1 MHLNYHFLK
10 FLCPALTQKFKGH
23 TIVSCFSQSKDE
35 LIIETQIGEEEGWIR
50 AHLMPSQIY
59 YSFPDQFRRAKRNSI
74 NLFQE
79 MIGLTIESC
88 EVIPFERSFIFRLN
102 SDKILLFK
110 LHANRSNILF
120 YEENSETPKYIFR
133 NVISEDRDL
142 DWRTL
147 AVELDL
153 SRNRFEELN
162 GNASQFLP
170 TLGKIPRA
178 YLKERAYPEADLETK
193 WQLMEEVIDIL
204 DTPLFSLVESQD
216 GIHLSLLP
224 ESNALRT
231 FSDPIPALNEL
242 FYLALVKG
250 NFEKEKNNLL
260 KSLQDQLKRTISYL
274 NKSSQKLD
282 ELKNSHPPSKLADVV
297 MANLHEFK
305 DGKNEVELLDFYT
318 GKTVKIQLKPQQKP
332 QDFAS
337 QLYRKSKNRKLE
349 WEQIEKT
356 IQNKTELKNSLISQI
371 EKLEAVEEFRA
382 LKAFKKDEI
391 QEKTLLKSSVSLP
404 FKTFDVEGFPIWV
417 GKSAKDNDEMLRG
430 FVHKDDLW
438 LHARLVPGSH
448 VVIKM
453 KGFKNVPPTVLE
465 RAAELAAFYS
475 KHKSESL
482 APVIYTEAKFV
493 RKVKGSPD
501 GSVKVDKEKVI
512 MVKPTGPDDS
522 ISIQR

>member
-1 MHLNYHFLK
+1 MHINYHFLK
-10 FLCPALTQKFKGH
+10 FLCPALDKKYKGH
-23 TIVSCFSQSKDE
+23 TIVSCFSQIKDE
-35 LIIETQIGEEEGWIR
+35 LIIETKFGVEEGWIR
-50 AHLMPSQIY
+50 AHLKPAQIY
-59 YSFPDQFRRAKRNSI
+59 YSFPDRFKRAKRNSI

-79 MIGLTIESC
+79 MVGLTIESC
-88 EVIPFERSFIFRLN
+88 EVIPFERSFIFRL
-102 SDKILLFK
+102 SFDKILLFK

-120 YEENSETPKYIFR
+120 YDENGNAPKYIFK
-133 NVISEDRDL
+133 NIISGDRDL

-153 SRNRFEELN
+153 SKNRFEELN

-170 TLGKIPRA
+170 TLGKVPRA
-178 YLKERAYPEADLETK
+178 YLKEKAYPEASLDTK
-193 WQLMEEVIDIL
+193 WQLMEEMIDIL
-204 DTPLFSLVESQD
+204 DTPLFSLVEDQE

-224 ESNALRT
+224 ESHALAT
-231 FSDPIPALNEL
+231 FSDPIQALNDL

-250 NFEKEKNNLL
+250 NFEKEKNELL
-260 KSLQDQLKRTISYL
+260 KKLQDQLKRADSYL
-274 NKSSQKLD
+274 KKSSQKLE
-282 ELKNSHPPSKLADVV
+282 ELKNSPPPSKLADVI
-297 MANLHEFK
+297 MANLHEFGEK
-305 DGKNEVELLDFYT
+305 KSEVELLDFYT
-318 GKTVKIQLKPQQKP
+318 GKPVKIKLKPQQKP

-356 IQNKTELKNSLISQI
+356 IQNKTELKNSLITQI
-371 EKLEAVEEFRA
+371 EKLEAVEEFRG
-382 LKAFKKDEI
+382 LKAFKKEEI
-391 QEKTLLKSSVSLP
+391 QEKTLLKSTVSLP
-404 FKTFDVEGFPIWV
+404 FKTFEVEGFPIWV

-453 KGFKNVPPTVLE
+453 KGFKSIPLTVLE

-493 RKVKGSPD
+493 RKAKGSPD
-501 GSVKVDKEKVI
+501 GSVKVDRENVI
-512 MVKPTGPDDS
+512 MVKPTGPDDF
-522 ISIQR
+522 ISIQK